1 MKTLKTTI
9 SKSKYFL
16 LALLVAF
23 SFSCDPEDGEDGAIG
38 AIGPA
43 GTNGTNGTNGEDGNA
58 NVETYTFD
66 ISALTGATININTPQ
81 LTQDVL
87 DNDGILVY
95 IQRSSNYYPIPGT
108 SFSDEIKTILI
119 DSAVELTF
127 YDRMTGASVSIPA
140 NRYTLLKMV
149 IIESNSTT
157 AGKTSVTGET
167 STKQQAY
174 NELKQAGVDITDY
187 YAVCD
192 YYGMDY

>member
-1 MKTLKTTI
+1 MKISKKMKTTI

-23 SFSCDPEDGEDGAIG
+23 SFSCNPEDGENGADG

-43 GTNGTNGTNGEDGNA
+43 GTNGTNGEDGNA
-58 NVETYTFD
+58 NVETYTYD
-66 ISALTGATININTPQ
+66 ISALTGTTINISAPQ

-95 IQRSSNYYPIPGT
+95 IQRNGNYYPIPGT

-119 DSAVELTF
+119 NATVELTF
-127 YDRMTGASVSIPA
+127 YDRVTGASVSIPA
-140 NRYTLLKMV
+140 DRYTLLKMV
-149 IIESNSTT
+149 IIESNNTT
-157 AGKTSVTGET
+157 TGRTSI
-167 STKQQAY
+167 STKQQAL
-174 NELKQAGVDITDY
+174 NNLNQAGVDVTDY

-192 YYGMDY
+192 YYGIAY